1 MSFLSSR
8 GCFVSSE
15 WGSASLQ
22 EHVNALFPRIQ
33 EKKSIVVAKF
43 LIWGFKA
50 HHMLRR
56 GSGALHHNSQ
66 HSCKKKKNPC
76 WGKGNHSSREDR
88 GKTFLTHC
96 DACALHGSLGSSE
109 KHVEEEKEEEE
120 EDEVRPEEAVCFIL
134 WRNLPASVCRSNTA
148 SGR

>member
-1 MSFLSSR
+1 M
-8 GCFVSSE
+8 SSE

-50 HHMLRR
+50 HHMLRL

-66 HSCKKKKNPC
+66 HSRKKKKKIHAGEKETIHPERTE
-76 WGKGNHSSREDR
+76 GKH
-88 GKTFLTHC
+88 THY

-109 KHVEEEKEEEE
+109 KRV
-120 EDEVRPEEAVCFIL
+120 D
-134 WRNLPASVCRSNTA
+134 
-148 SGR
+148 

>member
-50 HHMLRR
+50 HHMLRL

-66 HSCKKKKNPC
+66 HSRKKKK
-76 WGKGNHSSREDR
+76 KKKKIH
-88 GKTFLTHC
+88 
-96 DACALHGSLGSSE
+96 A
-109 KHVEEEKEEEE
+109 EEKETIHRERTEGKH
-120 EDEVRPEEAVCFIL
+120 FIHTTM
-134 WRNLPASVCRSNTA
+134 PAHFMRV
-148 SGR
+148 

>member
-1 MSFLSSR
+1 MFMSFLSSR

-66 HSCKKKKNPC
+66 HFCKKRKIHA
-76 WGKGNHSSREDR
+76 G
-88 GKTFLTHC
+88 
-96 DACALHGSLGSSE
+96 
-109 KHVEEEKEEEE
+109 EKETIH
-120 EDEVRPEEAVCFIL
+120 PERTEGKHFLHTAM
-134 WRNLPASVCRSNTA
+134 PAHFMGV
-148 SGR
+148 